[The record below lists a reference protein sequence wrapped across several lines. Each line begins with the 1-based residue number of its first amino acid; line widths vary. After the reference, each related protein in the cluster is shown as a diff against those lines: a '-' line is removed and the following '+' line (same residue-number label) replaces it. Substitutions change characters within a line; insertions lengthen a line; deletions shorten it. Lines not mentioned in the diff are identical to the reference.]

1 MASDKVNI
9 LVVDDNLSAR
19 MEAKQCVKNLGHSVM
34 LAEDGESALHLL
46 TQNNFD
52 LVLLDLLMPGI
63 NGIEVLQRIQSND
76 HLRGMPVIIVSG
88 TEDIE
93 DIEQCKKAGAVGFV
107 AKPIDSETLAD
118 ALDNCLSKKHV

>member
-1 MASDKVNI
+1 MASETANI

-19 MEAKQCVKNLGHSVM
+19 MEVKQCVKKLGHMAM

-46 TQNNFD
+46 RRNKFD

-63 NGIEVLQRIQSND
+63 DGIEVLRKIQSD
-76 HLRGMPVIIVSG
+76 EKVRRVPVIIVSG
-88 TEDIE
+88 SEDTK
-93 DIEQCKKAGAVGFV
+93 DIEQCKKAGAVGFIT
-107 AKPIDSETLAD
+107 KPIDSETLAA